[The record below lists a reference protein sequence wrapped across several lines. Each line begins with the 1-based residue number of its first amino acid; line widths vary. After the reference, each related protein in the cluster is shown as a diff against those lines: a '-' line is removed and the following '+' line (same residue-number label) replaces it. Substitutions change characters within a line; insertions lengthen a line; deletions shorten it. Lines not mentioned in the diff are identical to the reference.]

1 MDPFGTGQVLPPLQ
15 VPQPTTQDTIVPPL
29 KKPPKWVRRP
39 VGASFAVSKILY
51 TSMLMEKVL
60 QNHFLW
66 VICCCFPPLPQF
78 GGKLIT
84 FENPKLPPVQSPQ
97 PVPRQVFVSQVTTE
111 TEFLQ
116 RSRELQAALQSGSFN
131 NYCQAKIQNA
141 KSDAE
146 QDIWKFLLVG
156 PHFFVVL
163 THNLKSVSHFELI
176 HFLCFAGKFWG
187 WSPH

>member
-15 VPQPTTQDTIVPPL
+15 VPQPTVQDTIVPPL

-39 VGASFAVSKILY
+39 VGASFAVSEMLKKVIKEHNIILFM
-51 TSMLMEKVL
+51 SDGFVL
-60 QNHFLW
+60 FSL
-66 VICCCFPPLPQF
+66 QF

-97 PVPRQVFVSQVTTE
+97 PVARQVFVSQVTTE

-116 RSRELQAALQSGSFN
+116 RSKELQAALQSGSFN
-131 NYCQAKIQNA
+131 SYCQAKIQNA

-156 PHFFVVL
+156 LNYH
-163 THNLKSVSHFELI
+163 SCQSAW
-176 HFLCFAGKFWG
+176 C
-187 WSPH
+187 